1 MLGTAQPPR
10 PAALQ
15 YRQALP
21 GMPGLLPGAGHA
33 QFAAQFHAMG
43 HGGITQLVQPH
54 QRYVLPAG
62 LAAAGVPGGYM
73 PPGQPGA
80 AAASAAASAAAAAA
94 LGAELDRKRKLE
106 AMQAASGM
114 SAATA
119 LQQQQAAAGPPLK
132 REQLAGPGPAGHIPQ
147 QVRTGKG
154 RGCRPPGAGCVVS
167 TLGGALGAGKGVRP
181 PLPPGYAATWGIG
194 LGATTGCTARRVLL
208 ALLLVCSGQEGW
220 PVSAAML
227 VEQLLATRLS
237 GCAHAGRPGGRRGGG
252 GRGHRGGGAG

>member
-43 HGGITQLVQPH
+43 PGGITQLVQPH

-80 AAASAAASAAAAAA
+80 AAASAAAAAAAAAA

-119 LQQQQAAAGPPLK
+119 LQHQQAAAGPPLK
-132 REQLAGPGPAGHIPQ
+132 REQLAGPGPGPAGHIPQ

-154 RGCRPPGAGCVVS
+154 RAGGAARPELVASSPRWGARWARGRECGRHCRPAMRPPGGSDWGLPQDA
-167 TLGGALGAGKGVRP
+167 
-181 PLPPGYAATWGIG
+181 PPGVCCWHCCWCAVAKKAGQ
-194 LGATTGCTARRVLL
+194 LARPCL
-208 ALLLVCSGQEGW
+208 
-220 PVSAAML
+220 
-227 VEQLLATRLS
+227 
-237 GCAHAGRPGGRRGGG
+237 
-252 GRGHRGGGAG
+252 